1 MCNKL
6 KLISEDNK
14 WRIPMVSGVFAFT
27 LGLSCFGVAFKL
39 SEYEKSPS
47 LPPML
52 AGVPVSDT
60 NKKQHD

>member
-1 MCNKL
+1 MCKRL

-14 WRIPMVSGVFAFT
+14 WRIPMVSGLFAFT
-27 LGLSCFGVAFKL
+27 LGISCFGVAFKL
-39 SEYEKSPS
+39 SEYEEDHS